1 MQNHAEPVR
10 NIFAVFGLRSLF
22 FILREAMTRPHV
34 LEVLSGSIFSCTIE
48 LPVDKTALLHIFVMR
63 ISNFVWN
70 DLSGHLCALSS
81 GIA

>member
-34 LEVLSGSIFSCTIE
+34 LEVLSWSIFSCTIE
-48 LPVDKTALLHIFVMR
+48 LPCRQDCLATY
-63 ISNFVWN
+63 
-70 DLSGHLCALSS
+70 LCNAY
-81 GIA
+81 I